1 MERERPP
8 IENSIDNNNHTNTN
22 EAMKKK
28 HLFLMLGMAAMLASC
43 GQDELGGT
51 RTDGLATIT
60 ATIDDGMGTRA
71 STFDK
76 DDVAIDQCLL
86 EVYDA
91 AGSTLVAQ
99 AEGVQGAQGGTFTFT
114 VGGLDPEAEYDFL
127 FWADNREAAAY
138 AGTLKERKLA
148 DGADLSKALAFQG
161 KIEGAT
167 ADEATSATLTHAV
180 AKVTLKTTGALA
192 AGDKASISMAGVA
205 GTWDVLSGTA
215 AGDATAEY
223 AYTLASAIAQAQD
236 AAEVTTF
243 YVPAPVLGSTSDMT
257 VGYASAD
264 GSKAGSANVTNVPL
278 KANYRTVLK
287 GDVAALYEGA
297 TASITAQLNSQWSDP
312 DSEVEFPEKPGTI
325 TTTGVGQITEQ
336 AVREALQEND
346 GTVIIKGYISEYD
359 LNVLAA
365 IKDVEMNID
374 LSQATLMNVGGTE
387 AVTTFPDAFS
397 LQSYG
402 SVQNKLMSIILPQG
416 IETLADNCF
425 NKNKS
430 LASVTL
436 PEGLKKIGAS
446 AFYQTALTSID
457 LPESLEEIGEY
468 AFRSITELESV
479 IIPESVTAVGEY
491 CFERSG
497 LRNVVW
503 NSSCDIAT
511 NVFPYIETLE
521 TVTLN
526 KCGTIAKGAFRRSTI
541 QEMIVNI
548 DTPPMFT
555 IDTEPVNK
563 PVINKIYVP
572 AASVETYKATPDW
585 SEYADVISAIQ

>member
-1 MERERPP
+1 
-8 IENSIDNNNHTNTN
+8 
-22 EAMKKK
+22 MKKK
-28 HLFLMLGMAAMLASC
+28 HLILMLGMAAMLASC

-114 VGGLDPEAEYDFL
+114 VGGLDPETEYDFL

-138 AGTLKERKLA
+138 TGTLKERKLA

-192 AGDKASISMAGVA
+192 AGDKATISMAGVA
-205 GTWDVLSGTA
+205 GTWDVLGGTA

-264 GSKAGSANVTNVPL
+264 GSKAGSASVTNVPL

-312 DSEVEFPEKPGTI
+312 DSEVEFPQTNIIE
-325 TTTGVGQITEQ
+325 TTGVGQITSE
-336 AVREALQEND
+336 AVIKAAEIGN
-346 GTVIIKGYISEYD
+346 GTVIIKGPFSEKD
-359 LNVLAA
+359 LQAIAA
-365 IKDVEMNID
+365 CEGLEINLD
-374 LSQATLMNVGGTE
+374 LSQATLQNDEGQAITE
-387 AVTTFPDAFS
+387 FPRTLYEGNYTDKSKAI
-397 LQSYG
+397 LTG
-402 SVQNKLMSIILPQG
+402 IILPSG
-416 IETLADNCF
+416 IESLAKSCF
-425 NKNKS
+425 LGCKS

-436 PEGLKKIGAS
+436 PKGLKTIGVS
-446 AFYQTALTSID
+446 AFQYTAITSINF
-457 LPESLEEIGEY
+457 PESLTTINGSAFAESKLEGE
-468 AFRSITELESV
+468 L
-479 IIPESVTAVGEY
+479 IIPEHITFPSETRSPYATTVSVFSTTNLT
-491 CFERSG
+491 S
-497 LRNVVW
+497 VVW
-503 NSSCDIAT
+503 NSPSPIQNNTFRKNTA
-511 NVFPYIETLE
+511 LK
-521 TVTLN
+521 TVTIN
-526 KCGTIAKGAFRRSTI
+526 GNCTGIDNNAFYGC
-541 QEMIVNI
+541 
-548 DTPPMFT
+548 T
-555 IDTEPVNK
+555 IDELT
-563 PVINKIYVP
+563 INTGAPIEFGRDEGTGFYEATVKSIKVP
-572 AASVETYKATPDW
+572 AEQVDTYKSATGW
-585 SEYADVISAIQ
+585 SYYKDIITAIN

>member
-1 MERERPP
+1 
-8 IENSIDNNNHTNTN
+8 
-22 EAMKKK
+22 MKKK
-28 HLFLMLGMAAMLASC
+28 HLILMLGMAAMLASC

-114 VGGLDPEAEYDFL
+114 VGGLDPETEYDFL

-138 AGTLKERKLA
+138 TGTLKERKLA

-192 AGDKASISMAGVA
+192 AGDKATISMAGVA
-205 GTWDVLSGTA
+205 GTWDVLGGTA

-264 GSKAGSANVTNVPL
+264 GSKAGSASVTNVPL

-312 DSEVEFPEKPGTI
+312 DSEVEFPQTNIIE
-325 TTTGVGQITEQ
+325 TTGVGQITSE
-336 AVREALQEND
+336 AVIKAAEIGNW
-346 GTVIIKGYISEYD
+346 TVVIKGQISKAD
-359 LNVLAA
+359 L
-365 IKDVEMNID
+365 DVIAKITDTKINLD
-374 LSQATLMNVGGTE
+374 LSQATLMNEEGTQAITE
-387 AVTTFPDAFS
+387 FPASFQYNTFTRNE
-397 LQSYG
+397 
-402 SVQNKLMSIILPQG
+402 SVLIGIILPSG
-416 IETLADNCF
+416 IESLAVNCF
-425 NKNKS
+425 LNSVNMT
-430 LASVTL
+430 SVTL
-436 PEGLKKIGAS
+436 PEGLKTIGNT
-446 AFYQTALTSID
+446 AFDKCQKLNSI
-457 LPESLEEIGEY
+457 SLEGVETIGQF
-468 AFRSITELESV
+468 AFR
-479 IIPESVTAVGEY
+479 A
-491 CFERSG
+491 SG
-497 LRNVVW
+497 L
-503 NSSCDIAT
+503 S
-511 NVFPYIETLE
+511 
-521 TVTLN
+521 
-526 KCGTIAKGAFRRSTI
+526 G
-541 QEMIVNI
+541 
-548 DTPPMFT
+548 
-555 IDTEPVNK
+555 
-563 PVINKIYVP
+563 
-572 AASVETYKATPDW
+572 
-585 SEYADVISAIQ
+585 